1 MSEESIERMWEECRD
16 GELSGAR
23 RHAFDESMLDDA
35 KQRSLWGAESR
46 WLQELKSARSEDDA
60 AGEMFRGRVLE
71 RWDQQL
77 RRRQRIRRFWR
88 KLPLA
93 AVGATAAALVALI
106 TWTGQAPQSLPAP
119 IDVTSSARDPVT
131 ILVHDM
137 AEQFQTQPADF
148 VAAVR
153 DTGQMFTVEHAL
165 LMFGVPGE
173 QEHSQW
179 NVQYKR

>member
-1 MSEESIERMWEECRD
+1 MSRESIDRMWEECRD

-35 KQRSLWGAESR
+35 EQRSLWGAESR
-46 WLQELKSARSEDDA
+46 WLLELKSARSADDA
-60 AGEMFRGRVLE
+60 AGAMFRGRVLA
-71 RWDQQL
+71 RWDQER
-77 RRRQRIRRFWR
+77 RRRQRMHRFWR

-106 TWTGQAPQSLPAP
+106 TWSSQAPPSAAP
-119 IDVTSSARDPVT
+119 IDLTSSTRDPVT

-137 AEQFQTQPADF
+137 AEQFQTQRAHF
-148 VAAVR
+148 VDAVR

-179 NVQYKR
+179 NVQHRP